1 MEKHWDRLDNA
12 AKIFPASTNSRDTKV
27 FRFACELYENVECD
41 VLQKAL
47 DNTIIGFPNFC
58 VVMKRGAFWYYLERS
73 EIRPVIREE
82 YKRPC
87 GKIYDRDV
95 KKLLFEVT
103 YFKKRINLEV
113 YHTLT
118 DGTGAVQFLKT
129 LVVNYITLKH
139 KEEFKNVVPEIDYDA
154 SIFQKRSDS
163 FQKYYDKNSK
173 KTSKLKY
180 AYKLKGEKIDN
191 NSLKII
197 EGIIPLDKALEI
209 AHQYKCSLTAL
220 IGGIFVKAVYDEM
233 DFKDKSKSINLDVP
247 VNLRKYFESA
257 SSRNFFAVMNF
268 EYKGMSEL
276 KEFIDYT
283 GSKLKKEL
291 TQDELKKRM
300 NALISVEK
308 NIGIKFVPLF
318 IKNIVLNLSVK
329 IAEMG
334 ETISLSNVG
343 AISMPKEVESYIKMF
358 DMMVSTSG
366 MQACMCS
373 YENNLVLTF
382 SSVFKNTE
390 IQKRVFRTLSEL
402 GLEITVEANV
412 IDEGT

>member
-1 MEKHWDRLDNA
+1 M
-12 AKIFPASTNSRDTKV
+12 
-27 FRFACELYENVECD
+27 
-41 VLQKAL
+41 
-47 DNTIIGFPNFC
+47 
-58 VVMKRGAFWYYLERS
+58 
-73 EIRPVIREE
+73 
-82 YKRPC
+82 
-87 GKIYDRDV
+87 
-95 KKLLFEVT
+95 
-103 YFKKRINLEV
+103 
-113 YHTLT
+113 
-118 DGTGAVQFLKT
+118 
-129 LVVNYITLKH
+129 
-139 KEEFKNVVPEIDYDA
+139 
-154 SIFQKRSDS
+154 
-163 FQKYYDKNSK
+163 
-173 KTSKLKY
+173 
-180 AYKLKGEKIDN
+180 
-191 NSLKII
+191 
-197 EGIIPLDKALEI
+197 
-209 AHQYKCSLTAL
+209 
-220 IGGIFVKAVYDEM
+220 
-233 DFKDKSKSINLDVP
+233 P

-373 YENNLVLTF
+373 YKNNLVLTF

>member
-1 MEKHWDRLDNA
+1 MERHWDRLDNA
-12 AKIFPASTNSRDTKV
+12 AKIFPASTSDRDTKV

-47 DNTIIGFPNFC
+47 DKTVIQFPNFC
-58 VVMKRGAFWYYLERS
+58 VVMKKGAFWYYLERS
-73 EIRPVIREE
+73 EIRPVVREE

-103 YFKKRINLEV
+103 YFNKRINLEV

-118 DGTGAVQFLKT
+118 DGTGALQFLKT
-129 LVVNYITLKH
+129 LVVNYVTLKH
-139 KEEFKNVVPEIDYDA
+139 KEEFSNKVLETDYDA
-154 SIFQKRSDS
+154 SSFQKCSDS

-173 KTSKLKY
+173 KTSKLKR
-180 AYKLKGEKIDN
+180 AYKLKGEKIDC

-197 EGIIPLDKALEI
+197 EGIIPLDKALDK
-209 AHQYKCSLTAL
+209 AHKYKCSLTAL
-220 IGGIFVKAVYDEM
+220 IAGIFVKAVYDEM
-233 DFKDKSKSINLDVP
+233 DLEDRRKSINLDIP

-268 EYKGMSEL
+268 EYKGMSKL
-276 KEFIDYT
+276 QEFINYT
-283 GSKLKKEL
+283 NLELKKEL
-291 TQDELKKRM
+291 TEQELKKRM
-300 NALISVEK
+300 NALISVER
-308 NIGIKFVPLF
+308 NLGIKFVPLF

-329 IAEMG
+329 IAELG

-343 AISMPKEVESYIKMF
+343 AINMPKEVENYIKLF

-366 MQACMCS
+366 LQACMCS
-373 YENNLVLTF
+373 YKNNLVLTF
-382 SSVFKNTE
+382 SSVFKNAE
-390 IQKRVFRTLSEL
+390 IQKRVFRTLAEL
-402 GLEITVEANV
+402 GLEVTVEANV
-412 IDEGT
+412 VDEGV